1 MHRLSS
7 VIKNWL
13 QLTTNFIINPKLG
26 VIDTLNRINKMGRG
40 FFLPAETSQC
50 RTAAIKHGKLSL
62 FLSHFWIGIYNFNPW
77 LIVKNIPATLPRFF
91 LS

>member
-1 MHRLSS
+1 MQRLYS

-13 QLTTNFIINPKLG
+13 QRTTNFIIYQKLR

-50 RTAAIKHGKLSL
+50 RTAVIKHGKLSL
-62 FLSHFWIGIYNFNPW
+62 FLPHFWIGIYNFNPW
-77 LIVKNIPATLPRFF
+77 LIVKNIPANLTRFF